1 MTHDPKI
8 LGSSSALLHYVHSFF
23 PVGKN
28 YSANLLLILS
38 IETVAAFPGHLPP
51 PPFDA
56 APNGE
61 NRKRASLHGMVAL
74 HGGLLFVRSVSPWR
88 RRGAFVYTLF
98 FSPSFAWVFL
108 FFFCLPSFLLWASLP
123 SFSKAPSFPP
133 SSFFLLPTA
142 GEEETRFYSPPFL
155 PFLSLSLFFFGG
167 GEGDVNRVRFFSHEC
182 PAKLA
187 NEKRGG
193 EGRKK
198 ASLILFSIV
207 QINLRV
213 PYTV

>member
-1 MTHDPKI
+1 MRIFFLFFLSKRWLPFEGISLLPRSTRRPMEKI
-8 LGSSSALLHYVHSFF
+8 
-23 PVGKN
+23 
-28 YSANLLLILS
+28 
-38 IETVAAFPGHLPP
+38 E
-51 PPFDA
+51 
-56 APNGE
+56 
-61 NRKRASLHGMVAL
+61 RRR
-74 HGGLLFVRSVSPWR
+74 GLLCMAWLHCMGGFSSFVRSPLGGGGVPL
-88 RRGAFVYTLF
+88 FTLF
-98 FSPSFAWVFL
+98 SFPLLSHGSSFL
-108 FFFCLPSFLLWASLP
+108 LLPSFLPSLGEP
-123 SFSKAPSFPP
+123 PFFFQSPLPP

-155 PFLSLSLFFFGG
+155 PFLSLSFFLG

-187 NEKRGG
+187 DEKRRG